1 MGSGHNVRKTMRSYS
16 QSDKAPQVP
25 VSTSTSSS
33 SSNPAQSAASSLASN
48 IFTPS
53 GNEALGYMEEDSA
66 GQSNIFAFEPTKP
79 YVSSKG
85 GSLGAVAG
93 GFFAV
98 VTVVA
103 TLAIGYA
110 GGQLY
115 KQGQEKT
122 AEMEL
127 KPLSYYASLYES
139 ELKAAEPE
147 RVQEQQPV
155 FEIAAVAPE
164 LDEVVAVE
172 PAAPVIVDEEVMTLA
187 IEEAAPVF
195 DASE

>member
-1 MGSGHNVRKTMRSYS
+1 
-16 QSDKAPQVP
+16 
-25 VSTSTSSS
+25 
-33 SSNPAQSAASSLASN
+33 
-48 IFTPS
+48 
-53 GNEALGYMEEDSA
+53 MEEDSA

-122 AEMEL
+122 AGTEL
-127 KPLSYYASLYES
+127 KP
-139 ELKAAEPE
+139 AEPE